1 MNIILPE
8 KLKEICSDIVKD
20 APMKEH
26 TTFGAGGNAAFLA
39 TVDSEE
45 ALVQAIDILE
55 ETQIGWFLLG
65 NGSNILVADAG
76 YEGVMLKLGADFEK
90 IETEEDKIIAGG
102 AAMLSRVAKK
112 AETESLTG
120 LEFASGI
127 PGTVGGAVTM
137 NAGAYGGE
145 MKDVVMSARIYF
157 PGKGVKTLTTEELH
171 FGYRHSVLKEE
182 RGVLISVVLGL
193 QFGIKKDIIDKV
205 AELARQRR
213 EKQPLEYHSAGSTFK
228 RPEGSFAGKLIM
240 EAGLAGFS
248 CGDACVSEKHCG
260 FVINKGNATASDI
273 YKVIKAVQERVKED
287 CGNELEPEAILLGD
301 FRENDGRI

>member
-1 MNIILPE
+1 MLTKLPE
-8 KLKEICSDIVKD
+8 KLNEICSDIKKD
-20 APMKEH
+20 APMREH

-39 TVDSEE
+39 TVDDEE
-45 ALVQAIDILE
+45 ALISAVDILE
-55 ETQIGWFLLG
+55 EAHTDWFLLG

-76 YEGVMLKLGADFEK
+76 YDGVMLKLGAGFEK
-90 IETEEDKIIAGG
+90 IRTENDKIIAGG
-102 AAMLSRVAKK
+102 AAMLSRVAKA
-112 AETESLTG
+112 AEAESLTG

-145 MKDVVMSARIYF
+145 IKDVAEQARIYF
-157 PGKGVKTLTTEELH
+157 PGKGILTLGTEELH

-182 RGVLISVVLGL
+182 RGVLISVVLSL
-193 QFGIKKDIIDKV
+193 QFGIKNDIIDKV

-228 RPEGSFAGKLIM
+228 RPEGAYAGKLIM

-260 FVINKGNATASDI
+260 FVINKGNASASDI
-273 YKVIKAVQERVKED
+273 YEVIRTVQERVKEHS
-287 CGNELEPEAILLGD
+287 GYELEPEVILLGD
-301 FRENDGRI
+301 FAKK